1 MTQKRKRRPVGGGAV
16 ETAFTG
22 CGTSTAYHS
31 TAPLSINRPRLHLQ
45 ISRESDGHAVSLHGV
60 VGGRLVT
67 LARGLTESEAHER
80 AEAEAAERGIEVR
93 T

>member
-16 ETAFTG
+16 DPTIGG
-22 CGTSTAYHS
+22 CGAKLAYHS
-31 TAPLSINRPRLHLQ
+31 TAPLSINRPRLHLK

-67 LARGLTESEAHER
+67 LARGLSEGEAQER
-80 AEAEAAERGIEVR
+80 AATEASERGIEVR